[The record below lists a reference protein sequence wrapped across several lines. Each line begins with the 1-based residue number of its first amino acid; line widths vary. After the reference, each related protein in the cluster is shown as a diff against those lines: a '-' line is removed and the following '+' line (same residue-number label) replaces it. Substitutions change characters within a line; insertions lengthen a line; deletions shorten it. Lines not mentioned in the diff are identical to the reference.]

1 MAPGISRRNVLIGM
15 SPAGALAAAGWPGAA
30 AAAENDESVT
40 ITIMGTSDIHSN
52 AVNWD
57 YYTDATFT
65 DSAGNVVGL
74 SRVSTVVNQIRAD
87 RGRDHTLLFDAGDTI
102 QGTHPARVLLR
113 DRRSGDRERCDP
125 SDGRPDERDRVR
137 RGRARQPRVQRAGRS
152 IWVRSRPSVS
162 AESGRPAKKST
173 TSAADAAATA
183 RRGRRVRR
191 LERHPLRA
199 GSRTRT

>member
-102 QGTHPARVLLR
+102 QGTPLGFYYASV
-113 DRRSGDRERCDP
+113 DPVTERCDP

-137 RGRARQPRVQRAGRS
+137 RGRARQPRVQHAGRS